1 MSFDLL
7 KFDEPSWL
15 NPPPLVV
22 DQAPPW
28 LDEPQL
34 PFDEPVQ
41 AEAIE
46 EYVNL
51 ESCQSE
57 AVKDDRTH

>member
-1 MSFDLL
+1 MSSHSLDLL
-7 KFDEPSWL
+7 TFEEPCWL

-28 LDEPQL
+28 LDEQQL
-34 PFDEPVQ
+34 TLDEPVQ

-46 EYVNL
+46 E
-51 ESCQSE
+51 
-57 AVKDDRTH
+57 

>member
-1 MSFDLL
+1 MSTDLL
-7 KFDEPSWL
+7 RFEEPSWL

-22 DQAPPW
+22 EQAPPW

-34 PFDEPVQ
+34 TLDEPVQ

-46 EYVNL
+46 EYIYL
-51 ESCQSE
+51 EFCESE
-57 AVKDDRTH
+57 AVKDDQTH